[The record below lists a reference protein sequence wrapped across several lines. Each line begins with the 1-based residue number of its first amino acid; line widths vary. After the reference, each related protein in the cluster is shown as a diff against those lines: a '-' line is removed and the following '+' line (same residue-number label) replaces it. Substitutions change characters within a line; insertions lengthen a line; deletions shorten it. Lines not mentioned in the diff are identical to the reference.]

1 MGVKRFIFQT
11 DIHRNNKRNM
21 TTKTIQNI
29 RFTLREDNKVL
40 IEYSTPSAELLLA
53 VPCTEELFNDNL
65 FLLDRLHSNI
75 VKLQYEIKNIK
86 A

>member
-1 MGVKRFIFQT
+1 
-11 DIHRNNKRNM
+11 M

-40 IEYSTPSAELLLA
+40 IEYSTPSAELLLT